1 MADRSGRMRPTRAP
15 NQMMLRR
22 TLFLMIVCGI
32 VAFIVLGIQLFRL
45 QILKHEELQTLARN
59 QQVRETTLTA
69 SRGTIYD
76 RNDKILAA
84 SADVST
90 IFISPAEIA
99 KNDEDP
105 VLIAQGLSEIL
116 GVDYA
121 KILEM
126 NPGSAKSLGIR
137 PSCVR

>member
-1 MADRSGRMRPTRAP
+1 MADRSGRVRPTRAP

-45 QILKHEELQTLARN
+45 QILEHDKYGDAATN
-59 QQVRETTLTA
+59 QQLRETLVSA

-99 KNDEDP
+99 KNNEDP
-105 VLIAQGLSEIL
+105 VLIAQEI
-116 GVDYA
+116 GRAHV
-121 KILEM
+121 
-126 NPGSAKSLGIR
+126 
-137 PSCVR
+137 

>member
-99 KNDEDP
+99 
-105 VLIAQGLSEIL
+105 
-116 GVDYA
+116 
-121 KILEM
+121 
-126 NPGSAKSLGIR
+126 
-137 PSCVR
+137 